1 MNKRA
6 RARGRRSLD
15 GQQPSCFARSGP
27 LADTLCRC
35 AHIDGGGTCG
45 LVGVGD
51 VLERVVAGDGERA
64 VAALV
69 QGDAGIG
76 HAAASECLGRSRGK
90 ADGAGAGDGEVG
102 GC

>member
-1 MNKRA
+1 M
-6 RARGRRSLD
+6 D
-15 GQQPSCFARSGP
+15 GQQPSCFTRSGP

-51 VLERVVAGDGERA
+51 VLEGVVAADRQSA
-64 VAALV
+64 CPALV
-69 QGDAGIG
+69 QSDVGVGNP
-76 HAAASECLGRSRGK
+76 AASEGLGRGRGK

-102 GC
+102 GG

>member
-1 MNKRA
+1 MDCQK
-6 RARGRRSLD
+6 S
-15 GQQPSCFARSGP
+15 SCFACSGP
-27 LADTLCRC
+27 LADALCRC

-51 VLERVVAGDGERA
+51 VLERVVASDGQRA
-64 VAALV
+64 CATLV

-90 ADGAGAGDGEVG
+90 ADGAGSGDGEVG